1 MCYRNRAAE
10 RAAAD
15 FARAA
20 GYGFYNPYAFP
31 WANPA
36 LLSPLAASLPLQAAA
51 AEQAANTAAA
61 KDKATSACSTG
72 LSDGEGE
79 RESEREKKII
89 LYIYNRIIS
98 EYDRHLDRSTDTLWM
113 DNVRKEQWTEKIE

>member
-1 MCYRNRAAE
+1 MAKRSDLLKKNTQISSNRNRAAE

-36 LLSPLAASLPLQAAA
+36 LLSPLAAASLPLHAVAA
-51 AEQAANTAAA
+51 AEQAANSAATAG
-61 KDKATSACSTG
+61 KDSSGASTG
-72 LSDGEGE
+72 SGALSDGEGE
-79 RESEREKKII
+79 TQVEC
-89 LYIYNRIIS
+89 
-98 EYDRHLDRSTDTLWM
+98 
-113 DNVRKEQWTEKIE
+113 KE